1 MTSKRGD
8 LYLMTTE
15 ATSQHSAGKNKLPSS
30 FARLWAGETLS
41 STGMQITAIAV
52 PIMVIAALG
61 ASASQVTLISMA
73 ESLAVILF
81 GFLGGSVADLPN
93 RRRLLISL
101 NITRAAVIMVIPAAF
116 LVGYESLELVL
127 VVVFFTAGLGVLFDS
142 TMSGYIRDLVPT
154 PLLVR
159 ANGYMQATQSTGE
172 VGGPSLAGALVSLV
186 TAPLAITVNAFSYLA
201 SALCIAF
208 TTPTSAHRPKQPKD
222 QRTDASTYSAFREA
236 VTSGITLVW
245 KTPVIRATTA
255 SATHFNFFTS
265 MFFALYLFHLV
276 STLRLSPF
284 ILGIVFTGGGIGD
297 VIAGLFVSR
306 ISSRLSTYTLLI
318 ATFGI
323 PGLSAA
329 AVARTGVQ
337 NFGSVTLL
345 VIASAV
351 WSFCV
356 VVNMS
361 LCESIKQVAVKSE
374 QVGRTTAAVRAISWG
389 VELLGAATAWL
400 LTSQFTA
407 SATTVMTWA
416 ALGLLTSGIWIL
428 YSRSHINRYDVRV
441 T

>member
-1 MTSKRGD
+1 MA
-8 LYLMTTE
+8 TE
-15 ATSQHSAGKNKLPSS
+15 ATSQHSAGKNKLPSG

-41 STGMQITAIAV
+41 STGIQITAIAV

-116 LVGYESLELVL
+116 LIGYESLELVL

-208 TTPTSAHRPKQPKD
+208 TTPTSTHRPKD

-236 VTSGITLVW
+236 VTSGIALVW
-245 KTPVIRATTA
+245 KTPAVRATTA

-276 STLRLSPF
+276 STLQLSPF
-284 ILGIVFTGGGIGD
+284 ILGIVFTGGGIGG

-323 PGLSAA
+323 PGLAA
-329 AVARTGVQ
+329 AVVARTSVQ
-337 NFGSVTLL
+337 NFGSITLL

-400 LTSQFTA
+400 LTSQFAA

-416 ALGLLTSGIWIL
+416 ALGLLTSGIWVL